1 MNDVRDRALLWL
13 NDRLGKS
20 VHVSVMLEKGDYS
33 VTLLAAE
40 GELQHWRADKRVSN
54 AWRGHSRDDVAGLYD
69 VGGASVDLT
78 DIGGSEIRIRDDGE
92 IQSLV
97 IDLAED
103 ISLEIVEIGSASV

>member
-1 MNDVRDRALLWL
+1 MSEARDRALLWL

-20 VHVSVMLEKGDYS
+20 VHASVKLDKGDYS

-40 GELQHWRADKRVSN
+40 GELQHWRADTRVSS
-54 AWRGHSRDDVAGLYD
+54 AWRGHLRDDVAGLYD

-78 DIGGSEIRIRDDGE
+78 DIGGSELRIRDDGE
-92 IQSLV
+92 IHSLA